1 MNIYDE
7 RFNLLIAGIGTF
19 LTWLFGAWDIA
30 LMVLVCFMVLD
41 YLTGLIKAYL
51 TKKLS
56 SNVGLHGIARKSVI
70 LIVLIM
76 SVMLDRI
83 LNSGTWVFRTL
94 VCYFYIANEGLS
106 ILENCSV
113 IGLPIPQKIQE
124 ALEQLK
130 NRENESEVNNYE

>member
-113 IGLPIPQKIQE
+113 IGLPIPDRIQE

-130 NRENESEVNNYE
+130 NRENESEVE

>member
-1 MNIYDE
+1 MNLYDE
-7 RFNLLIAGIGTF
+7 RFNLLIAGLGTF

-113 IGLPIPQKIQE
+113 IGLPIPNKIQE

-130 NRENESEVNNYE
+130 NKESEVE

>member
-30 LMVLVCFMVLD
+30 LMVLVCFIVLD

-113 IGLPIPQKIQE
+113 IGLPIPDRIQE

-130 NRENESEVNNYE
+130 NRENESEVE

>member
-30 LMVLVCFMVLD
+30 LMVLACFMVLD

-56 SNVGLHGIARKSVI
+56 SNIGLHGIARKSVI

-83 LNSGTWVFRTL
+83 LNSGTWVFRSL

-106 ILENCSV
+106 ILENCSA

-130 NRENESEVNNYE
+130 NMENESEVR

>member
-76 SVMLDRI
+76 SVMLDRR

>member
-7 RFNLLIAGIGTF
+7 RFNLLIAGVGTF

-56 SNVGLHGIARKSVI
+56 SNIGLHGIARKSVI

-113 IGLPIPQKIQE
+113 IGLPIPDRIQE

-130 NRENESEVNNYE
+130 SRENESEVE